1 MRFLSYTVVFCACLL
16 IGSSFAY
23 AEPVAG
29 ASEGDDAPV
38 AMARVGEHEITVE
51 QFMQFLTKNPG
62 RVQEATTP
70 EGKGKLLRTLVEVEL
85 VRQAMLDAGSIS
97 ETSTPEEQKIALAQL
112 AAAKFPLPPAP
123 DEDAL
128 REYYEHNKDLFGIP
142 ASVRLS
148 QIQLRV
154 PEGASEEEKAA
165 VRARAEAV
173 LERLEAGESF
183 AELASSLTEN
193 PRAKGTD
200 GDLGFV
206 WRDGHEWLESAL
218 EGVEVGQHTAVL
230 ESPVGFDILMLTD
243 EREAVITPFEQAR
256 DSVVQRIQA
265 EGQEKARQAYVAS
278 LAKSAKVELLVDDL
292 KTAYPNGLFETSE

>member
-1 MRFLSYTVVFCACLL
+1 
-16 IGSSFAY
+16 
-23 AEPVAG
+23 
-29 ASEGDDAPV
+29 
-38 AMARVGEHEITVE
+38 MARVGERDITVE

-62 RVQEATTP
+62 RVHEATTP
-70 EGKGKLLRTLVEVEL
+70 EGKGQLLRTMVEAEL
-85 VRQAMLDAGSIS
+85 MRQAMLDAGSIT
-97 ETSTPEEQKIALAQL
+97 ETSTPEEQQIAAAQL
-112 AAAKFPLPPAP
+112 AAAKFPLPPVP

-128 REYYEHNKDLFGIP
+128 RDYYERNKDMFGIP

-173 LERLEAGESF
+173 LARLEAGESF
-183 AELASSLTEN
+183 ADLASALTEN
-193 PRAKGTD
+193 PREKGTD

-218 EGVEVGQHTAVL
+218 KGVQVGGHTAVL
-230 ESPVGFDILMLTD
+230 ESPVGYDILLLSE

-256 DSVVQRIQA
+256 ESVAQRMQA
-265 EGQEKARQAYVAS
+265 EGQEKARQAYAAS
-278 LAKSAKVELLVDDL
+278 LAKSTNIELLVDDL
-292 KTAYPNGLFETSE
+292 KAAYPNGLFETAE